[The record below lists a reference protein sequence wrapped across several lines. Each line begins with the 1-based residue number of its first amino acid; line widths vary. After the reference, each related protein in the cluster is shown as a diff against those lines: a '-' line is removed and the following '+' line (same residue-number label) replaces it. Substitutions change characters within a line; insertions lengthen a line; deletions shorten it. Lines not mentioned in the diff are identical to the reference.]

1 MPAATYH
8 QGVHMFDAI
17 SLANTMSNGTSFFG
31 GKSFMDLQS
40 AAFNVWTLTNVQSAL
55 TCNGSS
61 SSASEANAT
70 LSVLIRELVRKGVL
84 QATN

>member
-8 QGVHMFDAI
+8 QGVHMFDAV
-17 SLANTMSNGTSFFG
+17 SFANTMSAGTHFFG
-31 GKSFMDLQS
+31 GRSYMDLAS
-40 AAFNVWTLTNVQSAL
+40 ASYNVWTLTNVQSAL